1 MKDKVIE
8 LQKEQPETRA
18 ETFSM
23 VVNSY
28 NPGSGEAGKWRE
40 EFKVSLGY
48 TLRNSEVN
56 KSQSPETSDK
66 KLKTVRK
73 NLYLVLAQG
82 TKTSSRDQY
91 GELPVPN
98 SGSEIYSCPDNRTT
112 TPQSSGQAVEI
123 PPFKNNDSHLLSAL
137 YLRRTCL
144 GAVLCFLSSSEQI

>member
-28 NPGSGEAGKWRE
+28 NPGSGEAGKWRGDP

-56 KSQSPETSDK
+56 KSQSPDDF
-66 KLKTVRK
+66 R
-73 NLYLVLAQG
+73 
-82 TKTSSRDQY
+82 
-91 GELPVPN
+91 
-98 SGSEIYSCPDNRTT
+98 
-112 TPQSSGQAVEI
+112 
-123 PPFKNNDSHLLSAL
+123 
-137 YLRRTCL
+137 
-144 GAVLCFLSSSEQI
+144 